1 MMDQETKKKFELVE
15 LRSYKVVK
23 SNDIIQKARYDL
35 NLYELKALAFVFS
48 KIKPTDGPFQ
58 EYDFTLKEYCQVMG
72 LNYNDTAGNYQTV
85 KKTFSGML
93 GKYFWIPNESG
104 GQTSIHWL
112 EKVKIEKV
120 KREKSEN
127 DKVEWWKIKVRLDED
142 LQEYLLGLYKN
153 FTEYELLSTL
163 ALKSSY
169 SFRLY
174 ELLKSYSYLRRK
186 SFTIEELR
194 ENIAASHYHNFKD
207 FRKFVLDKATKE
219 INKYTDIEV
228 SYEKELE
235 GRRVV
240 GITFFIKQKDTAQR
254 YKSFKTAEAEIDGQL
269 NIFDYMKEVSKDE

>member
-1 MMDQETKKKFELVE
+1 MIDQETKKRFELVE

-23 SNDIIQKARYDL
+23 SNDIIQQARYDL
-35 NLYELKALAFVFS
+35 NIYELKALAFVFS

-58 EYDFTLKEYCQVMG
+58 EYEFTLKEYCQVMG
-72 LNYNDTAGNYQTV
+72 LNYNDTAGNYKTI
-85 KKTFSGML
+85 KKTFNGML
-93 GKYFWIPNESG
+93 GKYFWVPNENG

-112 EKVKIEKV
+112 EKVRIEKV
-120 KREKSEN
+120 KREKSEK
-127 DKVEWWKIKVRLDED
+127 DTIEWWKIKVRLDED
-142 LQEYLLGLYKN
+142 LQTYLLGLYKN

-174 ELLKSYSYLRRK
+174 ELLKSYAFLK
-186 SFTIEELR
+186 VKKFDLEELR

-207 FRKFVLDKATKE
+207 FRKFVLDKAVKE

-240 GITFFIKQKDTAQR
+240 GIRFRIKKKDNIQR
-254 YKSFKTAEAEIDGQL
+254 YKSFKTAEAEIDGQM
-269 NIFDYMKEVSKDE
+269 NIFDYMEEEHEDE